1 MANLQN
7 LFDEQANS
15 HHLTSSYEPV
25 KGMQG
30 KSHKDD
36 TRIRMSA
43 SHKVKT
49 YKHSAETIASITA
62 KNKARWP
69 SVMTPQG
76 EFPSV
81 KSAAATAGVHLVT
94 FQRWMQKYPEQY
106 YYIKEA

>member
-1 MANLQN
+1 MANLQD
-7 LFDEQANS
+7 LFDEQANR
-15 HHLTSSYEPV
+15 HHPWSCYAHV

-30 KSHKDD
+30 KKHKDE
-36 TRIRMSA
+36 TRARMSD

-49 YKHSAETIASITA
+49 YKHSAETIASIKA
-62 KNKARWP
+62 KNKAHWP

-76 EFPSV
+76 VFPSV